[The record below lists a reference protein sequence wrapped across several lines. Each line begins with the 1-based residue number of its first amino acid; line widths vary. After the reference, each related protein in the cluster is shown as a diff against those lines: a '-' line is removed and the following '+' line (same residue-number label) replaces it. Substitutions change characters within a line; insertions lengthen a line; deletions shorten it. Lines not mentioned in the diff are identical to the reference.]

1 MLGLLGELDGDQWAV
16 QSLCPDWT
24 VQGVVGHLGGV
35 EAMMTGWRPEAEKP
49 PPFAEVGTFVSE
61 AAVLDPT
68 ALLARFTEVLDARSA
83 DMANVDDELLAAPS
97 FTPVGVQTYGRFLA
111 IRVFD
116 FWVHEQDLRGP
127 LGIAGNESGPAA
139 EMALDEVIR
148 SFGYIAGKKVGV
160 PKGHGVTVHLT
171 GGVTTDFSAY
181 VEERAAVVDSLARPD
196 AEITL
201 DFVTFMQLACGRIDP
216 DRVVA
221 EGRVQRSGDSEL
233 ADRLARNLAFT
244 M

>member
-116 FWVHEQDLRGP
+116 FCVHEQDLRGT
-127 LGIAGNESGPAA
+127 LGIACNESGPAA
-139 EMALDEVIR
+139 EMALDDLMGDPRQGSPNAPVKSMISCVSTSTCVI
-148 SFGYIAGKKVGV
+148 
-160 PKGHGVTVHLT
+160 PPP
-171 GGVTTDFSAY
+171 
-181 VEERAAVVDSLARPD
+181 AV
-196 AEITL
+196 
-201 DFVTFMQLACGRIDP
+201 
-216 DRVVA
+216 
-221 EGRVQRSGDSEL
+221 
-233 ADRLARNLAFT
+233 RLKRCHRWRY
-244 M
+244 